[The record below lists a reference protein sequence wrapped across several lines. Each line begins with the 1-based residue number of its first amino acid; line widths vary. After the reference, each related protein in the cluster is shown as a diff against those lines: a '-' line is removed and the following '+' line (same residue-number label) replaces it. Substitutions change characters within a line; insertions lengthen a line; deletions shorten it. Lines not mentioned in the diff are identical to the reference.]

1 MLMSHIVSFPGVDA
15 REGTVVACGL
25 FIKTVYLVGQ
35 NSVFIRLINN

>member
-25 FIKTVYLVGQ
+25 FIKTVYLVE
-35 NSVFIRLINN
+35 SLCLTFVPE